1 MSIDKEA
8 IERGI
13 AYLDSMDP
21 DWRESVNLDVFDM
34 RSAGNDVL
42 AQVTGLEF
50 YDAVTAATL
59 ATGDSWSDELE
70 SWSVSHG
77 FALPID
83 PEQDEE
89 DVDRAWV
96 ELTRAW
102 AEEIEND

>member
-1 MSIDKEA
+1 MSIDKEF

-13 AYLDSMDP
+13 AYLDSLDP
-21 DWRESVNLDVFDM
+21 EWREKIELDTFDM

-59 ATGDSWSDELE
+59 ATGESWSDELE
-70 SWSVSHG
+70 FWAVTHG
-77 FALPID
+77 FSLPTD
-83 PEQDEE
+83 PGQDED
-89 DVDRAWV
+89 DVDRSWA

-102 AEEIEND
+102 AEEVNRG